1 MLLSSAQLN
10 VPLTLY
16 VKCSLDLLTTTLSL
30 LQVACFVY
38 YVVILNRKG
47 CVVDA
52 TNGVSLW
59 SPMIYNPRRRY
70 EAWRFLTYT
79 VIHVG

>member
-1 MLLSSAQLN
+1 MTCDFFQYNIVLIHMW
-10 VPLTLY
+10 
-16 VKCSLDLLTTTLSL
+16 

-38 YVVILNRKG
+38 YVVVLNSKG

-59 SPMIYNPRRRY
+59 SPMIYNPHRRY
-70 EAWRFLTYT
+70 EAWRFLTYV